1 MGLAKTRRS
10 PCGGRTMIKFD
21 DELCECGHSKGY
33 HKAHALDVHGG
44 ECEKCGCKIYTW
56 KKFIKYNDVNVSG
69 EEQ

>member
-1 MGLAKTRRS
+1 
-10 PCGGRTMIKFD
+10 MIKFD